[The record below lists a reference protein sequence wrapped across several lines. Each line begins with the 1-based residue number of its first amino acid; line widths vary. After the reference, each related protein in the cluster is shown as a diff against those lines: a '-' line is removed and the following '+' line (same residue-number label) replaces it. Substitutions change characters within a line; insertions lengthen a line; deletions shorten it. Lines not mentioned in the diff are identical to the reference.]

1 MVFNMKVVINGDPL
15 VFSRMRFGHVIDKG
29 LVLFGREVITG
40 KKVKDYLYL
49 NHWVLWRR
57 FDKPEKKKLSGL
69 YLSIE
74 HIYFREM

>member
-57 FDKPEKKKLSGL
+57 FDKSEKKKK
-69 YLSIE
+69 IE
-74 HIYFREM
+74 WTLFVKRAHLL